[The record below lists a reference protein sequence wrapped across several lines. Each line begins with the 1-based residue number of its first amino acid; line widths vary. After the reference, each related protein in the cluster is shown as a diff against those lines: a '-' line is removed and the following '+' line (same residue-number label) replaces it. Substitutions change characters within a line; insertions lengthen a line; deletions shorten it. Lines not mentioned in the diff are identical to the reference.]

1 MLRAD
6 AIADRSGFPTAAP
19 RDISGRVWARVRP
32 LLVAGAQAWIARRAE
47 RHLMEM
53 PDHLLKDIGLARSD
67 IRRAVRWGRT

>member
-1 MLRAD
+1 MLHAD

-32 LLVAGAQAWIARRAE
+32 LFVAGAQAWIRAE

-67 IRRAVRWGRT
+67 IRRAVRRGRT